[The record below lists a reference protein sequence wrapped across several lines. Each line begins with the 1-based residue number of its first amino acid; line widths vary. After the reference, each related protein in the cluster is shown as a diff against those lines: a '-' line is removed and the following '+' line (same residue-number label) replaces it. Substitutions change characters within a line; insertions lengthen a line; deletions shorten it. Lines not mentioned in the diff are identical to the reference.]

1 MKFEVKIMEF
11 YNENI
16 IIKKIFKSENSS
28 IINYLKN
35 ASKEE
40 LIILKRCYYKNDKK
54 LKKSLKK

>member
-1 MKFEVKIMEF
+1 MEF